1 MPSKLS
7 QSLVLPK
14 KKRKNL
20 SSRRT
25 QWSNWVRKFARKS
38 GISSQ
43 LAATH
48 CRKTGQGALG
58 EKGQEA
64 LSYPLMLRT
73 SMCRT
78 FAMEGKEGGEHPGCM
93 NTHNLLQVFIPQ
105 VNIKS
110 QFHSNSLGC
119 RLPRGIVCFHLRDIS
134 TKYKLHTKDE
144 RRRRLIHLC
153 EPEKRIFY
161 LFKITQ

>member
-1 MPSKLS
+1 MQSKLR

-20 SSRRT
+20 PSRRT

-58 EKGQEA
+58 EEGQEA
-64 LSYPLMLRT
+64 LSHPPMLRS

-78 FAMEGKEGGEHPGCM
+78 FAMEEKKGE
-93 NTHNLLQVFIPQ
+93 NTL
-105 VNIKS
+105 
-110 QFHSNSLGC
+110 
-119 RLPRGIVCFHLRDIS
+119 DA
-134 TKYKLHTKDE
+134 
-144 RRRRLIHLC
+144 
-153 EPEKRIFY
+153 
-161 LFKITQ
+161 